1 MDFLIKR
8 ATLRNLS
15 EIVAIHK
22 SCVLETNAKFYSKN
36 IINEWLDQISE
47 KSVREQFKNSSW
59 YILKINSKIIG
70 FTQFSIKDKILYQ
83 INISPKHQR
92 KNYGWYLY
100 EFVEKKFKNNKINKI
115 SLNSTL
121 NAFKFYKSLGFKSL
135 NKTRFKLKKEYV
147 QMIKMEKIIK

>member
-1 MDFLIKR
+1 MIKKAEFLIKE
-8 ATLRNLS
+8 ASLKDLS

-22 SCVLETNAKFYSKN
+22 SCVLETNARFYSKD

-47 KSVREQFKNSSW
+47 KSTREQFKNSSW

-83 INISPKHQR
+83 INISPKYQR
-92 KNYGWYLY
+92 KNYGRYLY
-100 EFVEKKFKNNKINKI
+100 NFVEKKFKNNKIKKI

-121 NAFKFYKSLGFKSL
+121 NAFKFYKSLGFRSL

-147 QMIKMEKIIK
+147 